1 MTLEELQKQAL
12 KLPISDRWKLVQTLL
27 KSLKQETPPK
37 LKRGNLSRLRG
48 IAKNSEVTD
57 NVDSKENN
65 WWLKVA
71 GTLENDP
78 TFDETVRLGQEW
90 HKSVE

>member
-1 MTLEELQKQAL
+1 M
-12 KLPISDRWKLVQTLL
+12 VQTLL

-71 GTLENDP
+71 GSFENDP
-78 TFDETVRLGQEW
+78 TFDEAVRLGQEW
-90 HKSVE
+90 FESVDRSINTLYIKVRSPNMNCSFR